1 MNRTIEELEK
11 NFEQNEKLQNFIL
24 DLYIRYQYEKEY
36 EDIQDYL
43 KAIQKQL
50 PEAKKITSR
59 PFTIKCELPDG
70 EFKIIVKTV
79 KGYAK
84 LYYGTLKI

>member
-1 MNRTIEELEK
+1 MTIKELEK
-11 NFEQNEKLQNFIL
+11 SFEKNTKLQNFIL

-36 EDIQDYL
+36 EDIKDYL

-50 PEAKKITSR
+50 PEATKIVSR
-59 PFTIKCELPDG
+59 PFTVKCELPDG

-84 LYYGTLKI
+84 LYYGIMEF